1 VTVECDSMSTAQPP
15 VEILFIG
22 KQLPDGGFAAHAE
35 AESIFTEADTLD
47 GLRTNIREAVE
58 CYYGDESHPRVVR
71 LRIVRE
77 EIFRLD
83 G

>member
-1 VTVECDSMSTAQPP
+1 MSTAQPP

-22 KQLPDGGFAAHAE
+22 KQLPDGGYTAHAE
-35 AESIFTEADTLD
+35 TESIFTEADTLD

-58 CYYGDESHPRVVR
+58 CHYGDETHPRVVR